1 MASSDRQNGF
11 VGLIRRRLGTKQLH
25 SEPRRRPLLFSGP
38 RRLLFLSAFRKRD
51 PVGGERS
58 PGFLVYL
65 RPGSGNSCGGDSGGP
80 DLVPGTYQ
88 VVALTDEGTCSY
100 DEDTRLDV
108 GSARSF
114 LTGPH

>member
-1 MASSDRQNGF
+1 TSQRC
-11 VGLIRRRLGTKQLH
+11 RRDP
-25 SEPRRRPLLFSGP
+25 PRRRPAVTAATLAAAGAAQ
-38 RRLLFLSAFRKRD
+38 RRRVTV
-51 PVGGERS
+51 VGYGSPHSGERWAAS
-58 PGFLVYL
+58 EVVTSWSSWRLYL

-100 DEDTRLDV
+100 DADTRLDV